1 MKRPRFGFWICCV
14 MLAKTLSF
22 LGPQFPN
29 LYDGDDP
36 KGSLSLRHD
45 VVLLLAHCM
54 LIIKHWK
61 MSQASFDRDA

>member
-1 MKRPRFGFWICCV
+1 

-36 KGSLSLRHD
+36 KGSLLLRHD